1 MNISGITRMTVAAA
15 TGAGGL
21 ALALLP
27 STPGAATFD
36 PLFES
41 GAVCTAAQAG
51 RPPLLDRLV
60 LAQAETKPF
69 QPGQQAAAPIAEGTP
84 PLYQDLG
91 KLHVPI
97 TTANARAQAYF
108 DQGMR
113 LTYAFNHA
121 EAARAFRAAQ
131 RLDPNC
137 AMCYWGEALVLGPNI
152 NAPMFPAAVA
162 PAASA
167 AARASSLAARATPAE
182 QALIQAV
189 SKRYTENPPADR
201 APLDQAYA
209 DAMADAAR
217 AFPANDNIQ
226 VLFAE
231 SVMDLSPWDYWQAG
245 GAQPKGRTADM
256 VAALETV
263 LKRNPSHPGAIHYYI
278 HAVEASTQPE
288 RALPH
293 ARRLAAQTPGAG
305 HIVHMPSHIYY
316 RLGYYK
322 DALKSNID
330 AIAIDEKYFRNA
342 ASDPVYKGAYYPH
355 NIHFVMVSALMGGDA
370 RTALNAAAK
379 LDKALPPEMLKDF
392 AMMQPV
398 KAAQYFSHVQFSQP
412 DTLLALPDP
421 GSDLALVKAMWHYAR
436 AVGHARK
443 GAVEQGRQ
451 EVAAIEAIERSGA
464 LKPVVDAK
472 VPAQEIAHTAR
483 AVATGR
489 LADAQGDLAGAIKA
503 YQEAVDVQDS
513 LPYTEPP
520 YWYYPVRQSLGV
532 ALMRAGRLDEA
543 EQVLRASLARTPSN
557 GWALSGLMELYRQRG
572 DKDALEATR
581 KRFATTWLG
590 KPGGPALS
598 LL

>member
-1 MNISGITRMTVAAA
+1 MTVAAA

-27 STPGAATFD
+27 SSPGAATFD

-84 PLYQDLG
+84 PLYPDLG

-370 RTALNAAAK
+370 RTALGAAAK